1 MCSKV
6 LRPIAAA
13 LLVAASACGGGEK
26 EPAPA
31 APPANAQRV
40 DPSTAGGIVGRIS
53 FEGTPPENPKVKLS
67 GDPMCTRAHAD
78 GMAFE
83 NYIVTDGGLDNVF
96 VYVKDGLGNYY
107 FDAPA
112 QPVKI
117 DQQGCRY
124 VPHVIG
130 VQAGQSVEIT
140 NSDDTMHNVHAVPD
154 VNREVNI
161 GQHTKD
167 QKDIHTFTA
176 AEVMVPLKCDL
187 HPWMN
192 AYVGVVAHPYYAVT
206 KDGGKF
212 ELKNLPAGTYTVEA
226 WHEKAGTQT
235 QQVTIGQKETKDV
248 TFTFTSASGN

>member
-1 MCSKV
+1 MNTKALAPFVVALSM
-6 LRPIAAA
+6 AAA
-13 LLVAASACGGGEK
+13 ACSGEQK
-26 EPAPA
+26 EAAPA

-40 DPSTAGGIVGRIS
+40 DPATSGALSGRVS
-53 FEGTPPENPKVKLS
+53 FEGTAPENRMVKIS
-67 GDPMCTRAHAD
+67 GDPLCARAHAG

-83 NYIVTDGGLDNVF
+83 NYIVKDGGLDNVF

-112 QPVKI
+112 QPVKL

-124 VPHVIG
+124 VPHVVG
-130 VQAGQSVEIT
+130 VQVGQAVEVS
-140 NSDDTMHNVHAVPD
+140 NSDATMHNVHAVPA
-154 VNREVNI
+154 VNREMNI
-161 GQHTKD
+161 GQHVKD
-167 QKDIHTFTA
+167 QKNTHTFTA

-206 KDGGKF
+206 KDGGRF
-212 ELKNLPAGTYTVEA
+212 ELKNLPAGTYTIEA

-248 TFTFTSASGN
+248 NFTFKAPATN

>member
-13 LLVAASACGGGEK
+13 LLVAAAGCSGGQK
-26 EPAPA
+26 EATPAT
-31 APPANAQRV
+31 PPANAQRV
-40 DPSTAGGIVGRIS
+40 DQATAGALMGRVS
-53 FEGTPPENPKVKLS
+53 FSGTAPENPMVKIS
-67 GDPMCTRAHAD
+67 GDPMCSRAHAN

-83 NYIVTDGGLDNVF
+83 NYVVRDGGLDNVF

-112 QPVKI
+112 QPVKL

-124 VPHVIG
+124 VPHVVG
-130 VQAGQSVEIT
+130 VQVGQPVEVS
-140 NSDDTMHNVHAVPD
+140 NSDETMHNVHAVPA
-154 VNREVNI
+154 VNRELNI

-167 QKDIHTFTA
+167 QKDTHTFTA

-206 KDGGKF
+206 REGGRF
-212 ELKNLPAGTYTVEA
+212 ELKNLPAGTYTIEA

-248 TFTFTSASGN
+248 NFTFKAPAN